1 MSLRRNTR
9 LRRMWGSDAV
19 KYAVILLLAL
29 LLLTAC
35 GAPTA
40 EPSPPPSPS
49 PSTVMSSSPQNISGV
64 EQKPSI
70 TPKIEAVVVAGPEE
84 SGYTF
89 RSDAQMFSIDIPDAA
104 APYILITD
112 GREGYIEPG
121 QAVTFEYYSHE
132 YESRLGTF
140 GSVMIIPRSDF
151 FNPMTYYNRSTHSV
165 HSVIKASNDYIYVH
179 FGGIGGT
186 DMTMQPLEGLSAASA
201 AVGYNSLKANMVVDD
216 PDGLPMLERDSLPA
230 AAKALDAM
238 GKATLTRAE
247 AAKFIFDTLTA
258 DNKAKDYPL
267 RFTDVTPGTDE
278 ARAIA
283 YLDSYGIFTQYT
295 KDGER
300 IDDGGRFRPDEP
312 ITRAEFSQLLQ
323 RVQFTRQSRYYDY
336 PLWFYLGGSDG
347 APASDFDETH
357 WAWDVLNRAWY
368 DGWVELTDGK
378 MRPDEPMT
386 AAEMERAFTALY
398 RELVSYDMELPA
410 VGYGNWMYIT
420 DDASDVDAVLV
431 AQGRGEIERFTCWYN
446 VEVDGKLVCGRVD
459 ESGASAC
466 EDDMTSKVTV
476 TLPDGLPEVTLTS
489 CGNVEWQPSWQSM
502 PYNHEADFTL
512 GSNGP
517 DVRGISSG
525 MSAEEVMARFP
536 SDKLYSCSDEGFIYG
551 SEDGAYGK
559 IGSNEYGLRYIEY
572 SDGDSTVR
580 FNLSGTGHVSHAE
593 YSEV

>member
-1 MSLRRNTR
+1 MKR
-9 LRRMWGSDAV
+9 
-19 KYAVILLLAL
+19 VIPLLLAL
-29 LLLTAC
+29 FMLTAC
-35 GAPTA
+35 GAPAA
-40 EPSPPPSPS
+40 EPSASPAPTTIPSATPQSTPEVEPEPEPS
-49 PSTVMSSSPQNISGV
+49 YEPYVH
-64 EQKPSI
+64 
-70 TPKIEAVVVAGPEE
+70 IEAVVIAGPEE

-140 GSVMIIPRSDF
+140 GSVMVIPRSDF
-151 FNPMTYYNRSTHSV
+151 FDPMTYYNRSTHSV
-165 HSVIKASNDYIYVH
+165 HSVIKASEDYIYVH
-179 FGGIGGT
+179 FGSIGGT
-186 DMTMQPLEGLSAASA
+186 DMTMQPLEGLTAASA
-201 AVGYNSLKANMVVDD
+201 AVGYNTLKANIVVDD
-216 PDGLPMLERDSLPA
+216 PDGLPMLERDSLPG
-230 AAKALDAM
+230 AAKTLDAM
-238 GKATLTRAE
+238 GEATMTRGE

-267 RFTDVTPGTDE
+267 RFTDVTSGTDE

-312 ITRAEFSQLLQ
+312 ITRAEAVQLLQ
-323 RVQFTRQSRYYDY
+323 RVQFTRGSRYFDY
-336 PLWFYLGGSDG
+336 PLWFYLGGSDC

-410 VGYGNWMYIT
+410 VGYGNSMYIT
-420 DDASDVDAVLV
+420 DDASDVNAVLV
-431 AQGRGEIERFTCWYN
+431 AQGRGEIGRFTCWYSL
-446 VEVDGKLVCGRVD
+446 EVDGKLVCGRVD
-459 ESGASAC
+459 ESEASAC
-466 EDDMTSKVTV
+466 KDDVTSKVTV
-476 TLPDGLPEVTLTS
+476 TLPGDLPELTLTS
-489 CGNVEWQPSWQSM
+489 CGNVDWQPSWQSM

-512 GSNGP
+512 GYNGP

-536 SDKLYSCSDEGFIYG
+536 ADKLYSCSDEGFIYG

-559 IGSNEYGLRYIEY
+559 IGSNEYGFRYIEY

-580 FNLSGTGHVSHAE
+580 FNLSGTGHVSYAE
-593 YSEV
+593 YSEVQK